1 MQSKDLINK
10 LYRLIETNNTTWK
23 TPQSTP
29 SQSKTPPAEEKHFI
43 TINDSINK
51 SITPSLNRSLPATP
65 IVEPNT
71 TLRVLS
77 IGNSSLNARLEAP
90 ETKLKSDSHVKENF
104 CLLKI
109 FPNLVKK
116 ILSFVGLVC
125 KIENKWILKLQNL
138 FSSKTGWFKNKLY

>member
-10 LYRLIETNNTTWK
+10 LYRLIETNNTTLK

-43 TINDSINK
+43 TINDPINK

-77 IGNSSLNARLEAP
+77 IGNSSLNARLEAL
-90 ETKLKSDSHVKENF
+90 ETKLKSDSHVK
-104 CLLKI
+104 
-109 FPNLVKK
+109 
-116 ILSFVGLVC
+116 
-125 KIENKWILKLQNL
+125 
-138 FSSKTGWFKNKLY
+138 